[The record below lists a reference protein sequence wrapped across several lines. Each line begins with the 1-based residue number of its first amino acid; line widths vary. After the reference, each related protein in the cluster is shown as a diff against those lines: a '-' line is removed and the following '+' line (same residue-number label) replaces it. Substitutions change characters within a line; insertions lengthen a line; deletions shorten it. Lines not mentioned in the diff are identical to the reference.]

1 MTITRAEAVEI
12 ARRHGLGVTD
22 AAALARLA
30 ETVEEAE
37 QVASLLATPDDAVK
51 RSNATIRREAQA
63 GKIHGEADDMTS
75 FIRRGSRR

>member
-1 MTITRAEAVEI
+1 MTITTEEAAGV
-12 ARRHGLGVTD
+12 ARKYGLSMTD
-22 AAALARLA
+22 VAALVQIAA
-30 ETVEEAE
+30 TVEEAE
-37 QVASLLATPDDAVK
+37 KVAAVLAAPDDAVK